1 MNRKFVYPLLAVMIV
16 VGLYYVEQYVDKR
29 FEAQTN
35 SSNSLEIEAYSEFDE
50 SYLPSSTTA
59 VIINHSYYSLS
70 YSEAHEQAEWVA
82 YELAKKHLS
91 KNEIDRPDFLQDS
104 KVKSKSAHWRNYKGS
119 GYDRGHLCPAGDRR
133 FSIEAY
139 HETFLTSNISPQ
151 DNDFNGGVWN
161 KLEQQ
166 VRFWAKKYDGV
177 YVVTGGVLNEGLPT
191 IGEER
196 VSVPEDF
203 YKIVL
208 NRSGDEFSAIAFLIP
223 NGPTNDSFYDYLVTI
238 DEIEELTGID
248 FFPKLSEYTQ
258 KEFESKMDAKAW
270 GER

>member
-1 MNRKFVYPLLAVMIV
+1 MNRKFVYPLLAVIIV
-16 VGLYYVEQYVDKR
+16 VVLYYLEQYVDNR
-29 FEAQTN
+29 LEAQPTT
-35 SSNSLEIEAYSEFDE
+35 SHGLAIEAYSEFDE
-50 SYLPSSTTA
+50 SYMPTSTTA
-59 VIINHSYYSLS
+59 VVVNHSYFSLS

-91 KNEIDRPDFLQDS
+91 KNEIDRPDFLEDRE
-104 KVKSKSAHWRNYKGS
+104 VKSKSAHWRSYKGS

-139 HETFLTSNISPQ
+139 NETFLTSNISPQ
-151 DNDFNGGVWN
+151 DNDFNGGIWN

-177 YVVTGGVLNEGLPT
+177 YVVTGGVLKEGLQT
-191 IGEER
+191 IGVDR
-196 VSVPEDF
+196 VSVPETF

-208 NRSGDEFSAIAFLIP
+208 DRSGDEFKAIAFLIP
-223 NGPTNDSFYDYLVTI
+223 NEATHGSFYDYMVTI

-248 FFPKLSEYTQ
+248 FFPKLSEVTQ
-258 KEFESKMDAKAW
+258 HEFESKMDAKVW
-270 GER
+270 GKR